1 MVDQLKEIQT
11 DMNSLYQQN
20 QETQSQVGEQTQKM
34 RDLEDGKNEAE
45 KKCERLKEEKTR
57 LEIELDTLRPKVGDL
72 SDKNVRMLQVR
83 LVWSVRVTLLRVF
96 VGVKLEV
103 SCQNCKIGFW
113 ATKCYCISQSS
124 EAKDFH
130 ITIHTFIVFLMIID
144 PLHIPC
150 L

>member
-83 LVWSVRVTLLRVF
+83 LVRSVRVTLLRVF

-113 ATKCYCISQSS
+113 ATK
-124 EAKDFH
+124 
-130 ITIHTFIVFLMIID
+130 
-144 PLHIPC
+144 
-150 L
+150 

>member
-83 LVWSVRVTLLRVF
+83 LVRSVRVTLLRVF

-113 ATKCYCISQSS
+113 ATKCYIVSVRLRAQ
-124 EAKDFH
+124 KQK
-130 ITIHTFIVFLMIID
+130 IFI
-144 PLHIPC
+144 
-150 L
+150 